1 MRSDLQGLEINEQ
14 ELKNL
19 SGMDVDKGFKS
30 LDNGMGCKTII
41 FTVIFFIPA
50 FFPSAFFWLL
60 IFIILDDSSN
70 FYDNPFLPLLS
81 LITAFILAR
90 YAAKKASISK
100 NQQQNYQNKKSNED
114 INPLS
119 NLIKDVEKL
128 NTIVKAIHV
137 NDQLEEAGNKG
148 MSLNDRSKAI
158 EALKLTRQDLVRALK
173 TETILRENKDVIIS
187 NPDLFANN
195 LSGIRALQVSDKA
208 TEFGKILGNA
218 LQVALDVQEE
228 MKKIENM
235 RSS

>member
-1 MRSDLQGLEINEQ
+1 MQSDLKGLEITGQ

-19 SGMDVDKGFKS
+19 TGMDVDKGLK
-30 LDNGMGCKTII
+30 LLGNGVVWKTII
-41 FTVIFFIPA
+41 FTIILFIPA
-50 FFPSAFFWLL
+50 FFVSAIFWII
-60 IFIILDDSSN
+60 IFPILDPSFNSN
-70 FYDNPFLPLLS
+70 SDNPLPPILS
-81 LITAFILAR
+81 LIMAFILAR
-90 YAAKKASISK
+90 YAAKVTVSK
-100 NQQQNYQNKKSNED
+100 IKQQNHPNNKSNED

-119 NLIKDVEKL
+119 NLIKDVEKI
-128 NTIVKAIHV
+128 NSIVKAIHV

-158 EALKLTRQDLVRALK
+158 EALKLTRQDLVCALK
-173 TETILRENKDVIIS
+173 TERILRENKDVIIS

-195 LSGIRALQVSDKA
+195 LSGIRALQITEKA

-228 MKKIENM
+228 MKKLQNM